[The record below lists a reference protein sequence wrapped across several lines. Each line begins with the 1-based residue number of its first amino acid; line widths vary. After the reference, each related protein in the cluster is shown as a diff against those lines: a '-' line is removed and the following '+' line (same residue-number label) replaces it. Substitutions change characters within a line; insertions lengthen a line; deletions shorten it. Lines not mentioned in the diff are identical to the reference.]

1 LSQELVLALAN
12 QPFWKNVPT
21 FLQNS
26 KNICTYTHSLQFP
39 AEMSIAVKHQQLL
52 ILF

>member
-21 FLQNS
+21 FLQN
-26 KNICTYTHSLQFP
+26 YTNSLQFP
-39 AEMSIAVKHQQLL
+39 ADMSI
-52 ILF
+52 